1 MNYIYCAVGEWSLVV
16 GTKGLRMISNKEYAN
31 LVIGAGVYD
40 ESMRSYLEKE
50 TLYAE
55 QTSLGVIQ
63 FEKPRL
69 RTSFCY
75 GYGQGRD
82 YESAQ
87 SGAKVVC
94 NDYDVFLEEN
104 IEMSRCQRV
113 LDILEKRPETVYLR
127 KTYDKGS
134 FVDFVAGGNGCE
146 YKEMVLATEQD
157 LEIIK
162 KGVQAQL
169 ENLKKRC
176 AAYWKRF
183 GGSKLKTWTYWA
195 DE

>member
-1 MNYIYCAVGEWSLVV
+1 
-16 GTKGLRMISNKEYAN
+16 MISNKEYAN
-31 LVIGAGVYD
+31 LVIGAGVYG

-55 QTSLGVIQ
+55 QTSVGVIQ
-63 FEKPRL
+63 FEKPKLHTR
-69 RTSFCY
+69 FCY

-87 SGAKVVC
+87 SGAEVVR

-104 IEMSRCQRV
+104 VERSGCQNV
-113 LDILEKRPETVYLR
+113 LDILAERPETVYLR
-127 KTYDKGS
+127 KTYDEGS
-134 FVDFVAGGNGCE
+134 FVDFVAGGNGYE
-146 YKEMVLATEQD
+146 YKEMVRATEQD

-176 AAYWKRF
+176 ASYWKRY
-183 GGSKLKTWTYWA
+183 GGSKLQTWTYWA